1 MEIEP
6 DRRSE
11 QQGRCTAPHSPFP
24 IPPFDD
30 APLLRMSEICAH
42 TKTATMMHRLSAR
55 ARFILSLSLSLSR
68 SPCIV
73 NDHSNREWRNNRG
86 ALHNQILCNREGAS
100 FVESVKGR
108 KTMFGASE
116 QRLHGMAGREGGR
129 ACQARIGNWLSREI
143 NAARDSVPFRSP
155 LPLRRI
161 CSRSTTTRACG

>member
-30 APLLRMSEICAH
+30 APLLRMSRNMRSHKDGDDDAPVICAREIH
-42 TKTATMMHRLSAR
+42 P
-55 ARFILSLSLSLSR
+55 LSLSLSR